1 MIMVPQDGRGGFVV
15 NEEPTGRRLVP
26 TVGYVVVKP
35 ISPATLRIASDETS
49 GSRLED
55 IPYIV
60 KDRTPPPLLVREI
73 ESSTA

>member
-1 MIMVPQDGRGGFVV
+1 MV

-26 TVGYVVVKP
+26 PVGYIVIKP
-35 ISPATLRIASDETS
+35 VSPATLRIVSDETS

-60 KDRTPPPLLVREI
+60 KHPTAPPLLVREL